1 MVRRENSCELGLMW
15 RKNNL
20 AELIKALHWRY
31 ATKKFNSTK
40 KIPNK
45 DFDELLE
52 VLRLAPSS
60 YGLQPWKFV
69 VVKNKE
75 LRTKLR
81 EAAWNQPQITD
92 ASNLIVLCARTD
104 VNENFVKKFVKNIAE
119 TRNVSV
125 ESLNGYQEGMVGAM
139 TKMTEE
145 KRVEWS
151 KKQVYLALGMLL
163 EAAALKKIDACP
175 MEGFDPQKF
184 DEILNLKKEQ
194 VTATVIC
201 ALGYRTE
208 DDVTAKMAKVRFPKE
223 EVIRDK

>member
-1 MVRRENSCELGLMW
+1 MTDIL
-15 RKNNL
+15 
-20 AELIKALHWRY
+20 KALGWRY
-31 ATKKFNSTK
+31 ATKKFDSTK
-40 KIPNK
+40 KIPPK

-92 ASNLIVLCARTD
+92 ASNFIILCARTD
-104 VNENFVKKFVKNIAE
+104 VNENFVKKFVKSVAE
-119 TRNVSV
+119 TRKVSV
-125 ESLNGYQEGMVGAM
+125 ESLNGYQDGMVGAM
-139 TKMTEE
+139 SKMAEE
-145 KRVEWS
+145 KRLEWS

-184 DEILNLKKEQ
+184 DEILGLKKENA
-194 VTATVIC
+194 TATVIC
-201 ALGYRTE
+201 ALGYRIE
-208 DDVTAKMAKVRFPKE
+208 DDVTAKIAKVRFPKE